1 MVMEFV
7 RLELLVVYIVIDFNF
22 IMIDFKRGDGDG

>member
-22 IMIDFKRGDGDG
+22 ITIDFKRGDGDG